1 MCLIKFIHKTGK
13 GTLTMQIT
21 RQADYAVRAVLYLA
35 QMGSEQRAA
44 TSQIAQEQKIPP
56 SFLAKIVSQLSVAG
70 LLQTSRGAR
79 GGVSLARPPEQIS
92 LLEVVEAID
101 GPIYLNECVADSG
114 GACSFSEDCPMRPV
128 WCDVQIDLINRLKN
142 TNFER
147 LLDKKETNLV
157 PA

>member
-1 MCLIKFIHKTGK
+1 
-13 GTLTMQIT
+13 MQIT

-35 QMGSEQRAA
+35 QLGPDRRAA
-44 TSQIAQEQKIPP
+44 TSQIAEDQQIPP

-101 GPIYLNECVADSG
+101 GPILLNECVSPS
-114 GACSFSEDCPMRPV
+114 GACTFGDDCVMRTIWCEAQSELV
-128 WCDVQIDLINRLKN
+128 
-142 TNFER
+142 ER
-147 LLDKKETNLV
+147 LNGTTFDRFLSV
-157 PA
+157 HQPALTTAI